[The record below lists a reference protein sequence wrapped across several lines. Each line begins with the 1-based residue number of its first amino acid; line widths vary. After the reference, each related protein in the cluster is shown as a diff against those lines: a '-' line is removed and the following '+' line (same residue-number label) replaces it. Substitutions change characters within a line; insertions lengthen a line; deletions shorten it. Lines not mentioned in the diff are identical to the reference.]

1 MEEKGVN
8 ISELEKLIE
17 KTFKTIKEGE
27 LIKGKVLKVG
37 EREVYFDLGVKAE
50 GICPK
55 EEFKNPE
62 ELKPGEEVAL
72 YVENPDGPD
81 GFVVLSKHKADF
93 ELAWD
98 KISSAYE
105 KNQTVVGKVLRRVKG
120 GLIVDVFGVDAFM
133 PGSQIDVKPVKNI
146 NLFTGKKIP
155 FKLVTVNKERKNIV
169 ASRKAYIE
177 EELEKKKKIIEEK
190 FEEGE
195 IIEGEAKYVSNT
207 GVTIDLGEVEG
218 FIPVSELSTRRV
230 KNTKEIIKVGE
241 KIKAKVI
248 DKDPERLR
256 VILSLKDLIPEKW
269 EEIANKY
276 PIGTRVKG
284 VVKKILP
291 FGILI
296 EIERDVLGFCHIS
309 ELTWKKIKDPKEV
322 VREGETVEA
331 LVLDVD
337 KEKMRIALGIKQ
349 TQPDPWTYVEDKFPR
364 GSIVKGI
371 VIEFDEFGAI
381 VDLGEGIEGYL
392 HTSDISWTRKFSK
405 PEEALRIG
413 QRLRLKVM
421 NIDKRA
427 RSIALSL
434 KHIRPDPWKEIVKK
448 LTPETTLKA
457 PIIRITEKGVT
468 VEVDKGLEGFV
479 PSSHLVKKG
488 NVKDNYK
495 EGEEINLKVLKVE
508 PQRKR
513 ILLSE
518 REYERIMQK
527 KEIAKYT
534 EGGPARINLGEL
546 LRAELEKLSNIEEE
560 EEKDVEKT

>member
-1 MEEKGVN
+1 MEAKGVN
-8 ISELEKLIE
+8 IENLEELIN
-17 KTFKTIKEGE
+17 KTFKTIKEGD
-27 LIKGKVLKVG
+27 LIKGKILKIG
-37 EREVYFDLGVKAE
+37 EREVYFDLGAKAE
-50 GICPK
+50 GVCPK
-55 EEFKNPE
+55 DEFKNPE
-62 ELKPGEEVAL
+62 ELKPGDEITL
-72 YVENPDGPD
+72 YVEDPDGPD
-81 GFVVLSKHKADF
+81 GFVILSKHKADF

-98 KISSAYE
+98 KISDAYE
-105 KNQTVVGKVLRRVKG
+105 NSKTITGKVLRRVKG

-133 PGSQIDVKPVKNI
+133 PGSQIDVKPVRNM
-146 NLFTGKKIP
+146 NLLIGKTIH
-155 FKLVTVNKERKNIV
+155 FKLVKVNKERKNIV
-169 ASRKAYIE
+169 VSRRAYIE
-177 EELEKKKKIIEEK
+177 EELDKKRKIIEEK
-190 FEEGE
+190 FEEGQ
-195 IIEGEAKYVSNT
+195 IVEGEAKYVSNT

-230 KNTKEIIKVGE
+230 KNAREIIKVGE
-241 KIKAKVI
+241 RIKAKVI
-248 DKDPERLR
+248 DKDLERLR

-269 EEIANKY
+269 EQIANKY

-291 FGILI
+291 YGVLI
-296 EIERDVLGFCHIS
+296 EIEKDVVGFCHIS
-309 ELTWKKIKDPKEV
+309 ELTWRKIKDPKEV

-337 KEKMRIALGIKQ
+337 KEKMRIALGVKQ

-364 GSIVKGI
+364 GSVVKGT
-371 VIEFDEFGAI
+371 VIGFDNFGAI
-381 VDLGEGIEGYL
+381 IDLGDGIEGYL

-405 PEEALRIG
+405 PEEALRLG
-413 QRLRLKVM
+413 QKLRLKVM
-421 NIDKRA
+421 NVDKRA
-427 RSIALSL
+427 RLITLSL
-434 KHIRPDPWKEIVKK
+434 KHLRPDPWKEIMKK

-457 PIIRITEKGVT
+457 PILRVTEKGIA

-479 PSSHLVKKG
+479 PASHLAKKG
-488 NVKDNYK
+488 NVTENYK

-518 REYERIMQK
+518 KEYERIMQK

-546 LRAELEKLSNIEEE
+546 LKAELEKISNIEEE
-560 EEKDVEKT
+560 EEKKEE

>member
-1 MEEKGVN
+1 MEAKGVN
-8 ISELEKLIE
+8 IENLEELIN
-17 KTFKTIKEGE
+17 KTFKTIKEGD
-27 LIKGKVLKVG
+27 LIKGKILKIG
-37 EREVYFDLGVKAE
+37 EREVYFDLGAKAE
-50 GICPK
+50 GVCPK
-55 EEFKNPE
+55 DEFKNPE
-62 ELKPGEEVAL
+62 ELKPGDEITL
-72 YVENPDGPD
+72 YVEDPDGPD
-81 GFVVLSKHKADF
+81 GFVILSKHKADF

-98 KISSAYE
+98 KISDAYE
-105 KNQTVVGKVLRRVKG
+105 NSKTITGKVLRRVKG

-133 PGSQIDVKPVKNI
+133 PGSQIDVKPVRNM
-146 NLFTGKKIP
+146 NLLIGKTIH
-155 FKLVTVNKERKNIV
+155 FKLVKVNKERKNIV
-169 ASRKAYIE
+169 VSRRAYIE
-177 EELEKKKKIIEEK
+177 EELDKKRKIIEEK
-190 FEEGE
+190 FEEGQ
-195 IIEGEAKYVSNT
+195 IVEGEAKYVSNT

-230 KNTKEIIKVGE
+230 KNAREIIKVGE
-241 KIKAKVI
+241 RIKSKVI
-248 DKDPERLR
+248 DKDLERLR

-269 EEIANKY
+269 EQIANKY
-276 PIGTRVKG
+276 PIGTRIKG

-291 FGILI
+291 YGVLI
-296 EIERDVLGFCHIS
+296 EIEKDVVGFCHIS
-309 ELTWKKIKDPKEV
+309 ELTWRKIKDPKEV

-337 KEKMRIALGIKQ
+337 KEKMRIALGVKQ

-364 GSIVKGI
+364 GSVVKGT
-371 VIEFDEFGAI
+371 VIGFDNFGAI
-381 VDLGEGIEGYL
+381 IDLGDGIEGYL

-413 QRLRLKVM
+413 QKLRLKVM
-421 NIDKRA
+421 NVDKRA
-427 RSIALSL
+427 RLITLSL
-434 KHIRPDPWKEIVKK
+434 KHLRPDPWKEIMKK

-457 PIIRITEKGVT
+457 PILRVTEKGVT

-479 PSSHLVKKG
+479 PASHLAKKG
-488 NVKDNYK
+488 NVTENYK

-546 LRAELEKLSNIEEE
+546 LKAELEKISNIEEE
-560 EEKDVEKT
+560 EEKKEE

>member
-1 MEEKGVN
+1 MEAKGVN
-8 ISELEKLIE
+8 IENLEELIN
-17 KTFKTIKEGE
+17 KTFKTIKEGD
-27 LIKGKVLKVG
+27 LIKGKILKIG
-37 EREVYFDLGVKAE
+37 EREVYFDLGAKAE
-50 GICPK
+50 GVCPK
-55 EEFKNPE
+55 DEFKNPE
-62 ELKPGEEVAL
+62 ELKPGDEITL
-72 YVENPDGPD
+72 YVEDPDGPD
-81 GFVVLSKHKADF
+81 GFVILSKHKADF

-98 KISSAYE
+98 KISDAYE
-105 KNQTVVGKVLRRVKG
+105 NSKTITGKVLRRVKG

-133 PGSQIDVKPVKNI
+133 PGSQIDVKPVRNM
-146 NLFTGKKIP
+146 NLLIGKTIH
-155 FKLVTVNKERKNIV
+155 FKLVKVNKERKNIV
-169 ASRKAYIE
+169 VSRRAYIE
-177 EELEKKKKIIEEK
+177 EELDKKRKIIEEK
-190 FEEGE
+190 FEEGQ
-195 IIEGEAKYVSNT
+195 IVEGEAKYVSNT

-230 KNTKEIIKVGE
+230 KNAREIIKVGE
-241 KIKAKVI
+241 RIKAKVI
-248 DKDPERLR
+248 DKDLERLR

-269 EEIANKY
+269 EQIANKY
-276 PIGTRVKG
+276 PIGTRIKG

-291 FGILI
+291 YGVLI
-296 EIERDVLGFCHIS
+296 EIEKDVVGFCHIS
-309 ELTWKKIKDPKEV
+309 ELTWRKIKDPKEV

-337 KEKMRIALGIKQ
+337 KEKMRIALGVKQ

-364 GSIVKGI
+364 GSVVKGT
-371 VIEFDEFGAI
+371 VIGFDNFGAI
-381 VDLGEGIEGYL
+381 IDLGDGIEGYL

-413 QRLRLKVM
+413 QKLRLKVM
-421 NIDKRA
+421 NVDKRA
-427 RSIALSL
+427 RLITLSL
-434 KHIRPDPWKEIVKK
+434 KHLRPDPWKEIMKK

-457 PIIRITEKGVT
+457 PILRVTEKGVT

-479 PSSHLVKKG
+479 PASHLAKKG
-488 NVKDNYK
+488 NVTENYK

-546 LRAELEKLSNIEEE
+546 LKAELEKISNIEEE
-560 EEKDVEKT
+560 EEEKKQ